1 MEFAVSV
8 MSPSYFGPAHRDHY
22 LQGNRR
28 DNRTATTIAPDHT
41 CYINMAVK
49 EQSMNSVAPRFVTS
63 FNTPSPLLRRAL
75 LADAAL
81 CAVAGIA
88 LVLAAGPLG
97 TFLELPAA
105 VLRIAGV
112 IFIPFAAFAGW
123 LGTRSRV
130 RRTLVFV
137 LIALNALWAVD
148 SVLLLLSGW
157 VETTPLGECFVVG
170 QALLT
175 AVVAEVEFLGL
186 RRSTLVESYAR
197 H

>member
-1 MEFAVSV
+1 MG
-8 MSPSYFGPAHRDHY
+8 PSYFGPLHRDHY

-28 DNRTATTIAPDHT
+28 DSRASNTITPDHT
-41 CYINMAVK
+41 CYINIAVK
-49 EQSMNSVAPRFVTS
+49 EQSMNSVASRLVT
-63 FNTPSPLLRRAL
+63 T
-75 LADAAL
+75 DATLTAI
-81 CAVAGIA
+81 AGIA

-105 VLRIAGV
+105 ALRIAGV

-137 LIALNALWAVD
+137 VIALNALWAVD

-157 VETTPLGECFVVG
+157 VETTPLGEWFVG
-170 QALLT
+170 GHALII
-175 AVVAEVEFLGL
+175 AVLAEVEFLGL
-186 RRSTLVESYAR
+186 RRSTLVESYAPL
-197 H
+197 